1 MFCQLLETLMGG
13 EGGAG
18 RGWRPRA
25 AWGGV
30 VGKEGTAPVQGGKEL
45 HATNEMCRPKV
56 TAKVTCS

>member
-1 MFCQLLETLMGG
+1 MALVAQVAGL
-13 EGGAG
+13 GA
-18 RGWRPRA
+18 RA